1 MKVQIKKLTNNA
13 IIPTYG
19 SEGAAGFDLYADLS
33 KSMKGHFV
41 LAPQEQI
48 VVNTGVAMAIP
59 EGYYVQIKSRSGL
72 AAKHGVHAIG
82 GVLDQDFRGE
92 IGVILIN
99 GGTMPFVVKD
109 GERIAQAVLQK
120 YERAEWYVV
129 DSLDETDRGEG
140 GFGST
145 GV

>member
-33 KSMKGHFV
+33 KTGKGHFV

-48 VVNTGVAMAIP
+48 VVKTGVAMAIP

-72 AAKHGVHAIG
+72 ASKHGVHAIG
-82 GVLDQDFRGE
+82 GLCDQDYRGE
-92 IGVILIN
+92 IGVILSN

-120 YERAEWYVV
+120 YEKAEFEVV
-129 DSLDETDRGEG
+129 DDLDETDRGEG

>member
-1 MKVQIKKLTNNA
+1 MKVQIKKLTDNA

-33 KSMKGHFV
+33 KGMKGYFV

-48 VVNTGVAMAIP
+48 VFHTGVAMAIP

-72 AAKHGVHAIG
+72 ASKYGVHAIG
-82 GVLDQDFRGE
+82 GVVDHDYRGE

-120 YERAEWYVV
+120 YEKAEFEIV
-129 DSLDETDRGEG
+129 DALDETDRGEG

-145 GV
+145 GI